1 MLTAH
6 PDLAGKLAKA
16 KKLTNASKTEQASA
30 GLDVL
35 TEAQQSAF
43 TKLNEAYKQKFPF
56 PFIIAVK
63 GLSADE
69 IENIFEQRLNNTEE
83 QEFAEAC
90 QQVEKI
96 ARLRLIDLLAQ
107 NGTSSK

>member
-6 PDLAGKLAKA
+6 PDLAGKLVKA
-16 KKLTNASKTEQASA
+16 KQLTDASTTEQASA

-35 TEAQQSAF
+35 TEAQQLAF
-43 TKLNEAYKQKFPF
+43 TQLNEAYKQKFAF

-63 GLSADE
+63 GLSASE
-69 IENIFEQRLNNTEE
+69 IKSIFEQRLSNTKE

-96 ARLRLIDLLAQ
+96 ARLRVDDLFAQ
-107 NGTSSK
+107 MSAQSN